1 MNDVD
6 ISEMLKEP
14 FDAKAI
20 RWRVGATTKDNSK
33 GIALAYIDA
42 RDVMNRFDQVVGSLW
57 QCRYPGEGLCEIG
70 LKIDGEWIWRANG
83 AGETAVEGEKGQ
95 YSDAFKRAAVLWGVG
110 RYLYYLPNSWVP
122 LKAQGR
128 SHVIVNPPSLP
139 SWALPKPAAKVKV
152 KTSPEYK
159 PEKLNDS
166 PEQMPE
172 YPEEKFTKNFGSW
185 KKLIS
190 SGKYS
195 AKDII
200 AKCSA
205 DYTLIDVQ
213 AERIKSIGAAKKAS
227 SGGENMASEAA
238 YSIEETH
245 GV

>member
-1 MNDVD
+1 VNDID

-14 FDAKAI
+14 FDVKQI

-95 YSDAFKRAAVLWGVG
+95 YSDAFKRAAVLWGIG

-122 LKAQGR
+122 LKPQGR

-139 SWALPKPAAKVKV
+139 YWALPHPINREKAKAKQTVKV
-152 KTSPEYK
+152 
-159 PEKLNDS
+159 
-166 PEQMPE
+166 
-172 YPEEKFTKNFGSW
+172 EEKINPKKNSEHL
-185 KKLIS
+185 KSIS
-190 SGKYS
+190 M
-195 AKDII
+195 
-200 AKCSA
+200 
-205 DYTLIDVQ
+205 LIDQTETDIGTFIKAMKFGV
-213 AERIKSIGAAKKAS
+213 AELNLLNEDQCLKAIAALENKKSKMKEAEKS
-227 SGGENMASEAA
+227 SE
-238 YSIEETH
+238 
-245 GV
+245 